1 MASQGE
7 LTVHSEPVISYLGKH
22 AARVAELA
30 DNVDPLCDYVTE
42 FAEHFER
49 AQTSDK
55 VDSCRTALAQIIMLE
70 ARIKAQAEAFKRASQ
85 GYTAAIDSSTDF
97 LARLEECSAQIPVNC
112 NPEEEERFKEMQ
124 EKIWRVNHPNEPMPN
139 AAAADE
145 DEDVVVADSGNDLA
159 RNTKCPITAK
169 EVLDLTEPV
178 VDEVGFVYERE
189 AIEDYLRRQPGQGN
203 RPVNAPIAGTSHKI
217 TIAGLKK
224 ASKVIRE
231 QRRRQRRP
239 QPEAETQADVVLDV

>member
-7 LTVHSEPVISYLGKH
+7 LTVHSEPVTTYLGKH

-30 DNVDPLCDYVTE
+30 DNVDPLCDFVTE

-49 AQTSDK
+49 AQASDK

-70 ARIKAQAEAFKRASQ
+70 AQIKAQAEAFIEASQ

-97 LARLEECSAQIPVNC
+97 LARLEEYGAQIPVC

-124 EKIWRVNHPNEPMPN
+124 EKVWRVSHPNEPMPN

-145 DEDVVVADSGNDLA
+145 DEDIVVAASGSDLA

-169 EVLDLTEPV
+169 EVLDISDPV
-178 VDEVGFVYERE
+178 VDNVGFVYERE

-203 RPVNAPIAGTSHKI
+203 RPLNAPIAGTSHKI
-217 TIAGLKK
+217 TIPGLKK

-231 QRRRQRRP
+231 QRRRLRRP
-239 QPEAETQADVVLDV
+239 QQETETQADVILDV